1 MQVTETL
8 SEELKRAYTVVVP
21 AATLA
26 DRSEAK
32 LREVAGKIRL
42 PGFRPGKA
50 PLSLLKQRFGA
61 SVMGEV
67 AEEAAQEAVK
77 SVVSENALRPALQ
90 PKVEVDTFEP
100 DGGDLT
106 LSITV
111 ELLPDFGEPDF
122 SDIDLERDVA
132 EVADETVDETL
143 QRMAE
148 ARRDSEPVEDA
159 RPAAEG
165 DIAVID
171 FVGTVDGDA
180 FEGGTA
186 SDFRLELGSGQF
198 VPGFEDQVVG
208 MAPGE
213 ERTVSV
219 TFPED
224 YGVET
229 LAGKDT
235 SFEVTLKELRAPVVP
250 PLDDAFAES
259 VGAESL
265 EALRQQIR
273 DRTADEY
280 RKAGRDKAKRR
291 LLDRLAERFTQAV
304 PEGLLDAE
312 FEGIWSQLMQAKER
326 DMLEDDDK
334 GKSDDELRAEYRA
347 IAERRVRLG
356 LLLAKVGEDNEITVT
371 QEDIGRAVMDRT
383 RAFPGQEHLVLSY
396 YRQNPQALEEL
407 RPQVFED
414 KVVDYILERANV
426 TERTVSVDALMTPD
440 DAGAEAAETETEETG
455 TAAP

>member
-21 AATLA
+21 AATLTE
-26 DRSEAK
+26 RSDAK
-32 LREVAGKIRL
+32 LRDVAGKIRL

-50 PLSLLKQRFGA
+50 PLSLLKTRFGA

-77 SVVSENALRPALQ
+77 SVVADNDLRPALQ
-90 PKVEVDTFEP
+90 PKVEVEAFEP

-122 SDIDLERDVA
+122 SEIELDRDVA
-132 EVADETVDETL
+132 EVSDETVDEAL

-148 ARRDSEPVEDA
+148 ARRDSTPVAVA
-159 RPAAEG
+159 RAATAG

-171 FVGTVDGDA
+171 FVGKLDGET

-186 SDFRLELGSGQF
+186 NDFRLDLGAGQF
-198 VPGFEDQVVG
+198 VPGFEDQVIG
-208 MAPGE
+208 MAVDE
-213 ERTVSV
+213 TRTIAV

-235 SFEVTLKELRAPVVP
+235 TFDVTLKELRAPVVP
-250 PLDDAFAES
+250 DLDDAFAES
-259 VGAESL
+259 LGADSL
-265 EALRQQIR
+265 DDLKQQIR
-273 DRTADEY
+273 DRTAEEY

-304 PEGLLDAE
+304 PEGLVDVE
-312 FEGIWSQLMQAKER
+312 FDGIWSQLMQAKER

-334 GKSDDELRAEYRA
+334 TKSDDELRAEYRA

-356 LLLAKVGEDNEITVT
+356 LLLAKVGEDNEISVS
-371 QEDIGRAVMDRT
+371 QEDIGRAVMERT
-383 RAFPGQEHLVLSY
+383 RAFPGQEQLVLSY

-414 KVVDYILERANV
+414 KVVDYILERAKV
-426 TERTVSVDALMTPD
+426 TERTVSVEDLMTPED
-440 DAGAEAAETETEETG
+440 EAAETS
-455 TAAP
+455 AADA

>member
-26 DRSEAK
+26 ERSETK
-32 LREVAGKIRL
+32 LRDVAGKVRL

-61 SVMGEV
+61 SVMAEV
-67 AEEAAQEAVK
+67 AEEVAQEALK
-77 SVVSENALRPALQ
+77 TVVDDNDLRPAMQ
-90 PKVEVDTFEP
+90 PKLDVESFEP
-100 DGGDLT
+100 EGGDLT

-111 ELLPDFGEPDF
+111 ELLPDFGDPDF
-122 SDIDLERDVA
+122 SDIELERDVA
-132 EVADETVDETL
+132 EVSDETVDETL
-143 QRMAE
+143 KSLAE
-148 ARRDSEPVEDA
+148 SRRDSEPVEDS

-171 FVGTVDGDA
+171 FVGKLDGEP

-186 SDFRLELGSGQF
+186 NDFRLELGSGQF

-208 MAPGE
+208 LSAGE
-213 ERTVSV
+213 DKTITV

-229 LAGKDT
+229 LAGKDAT
-235 SFEVTLKELRAPVVP
+235 FDVTVKELRQPVVP
-250 PLDDAFAES
+250 AIDDAFAES
-259 VGAESL
+259 VGAENL
-265 EALRQQIR
+265 EALKQQVR
-273 DRTADEY
+273 DRTAEDY

-291 LLDRLAERFTQAV
+291 LLDCLAERFTQAV

-312 FEGIWSQLMQAKER
+312 FEGIWAQLQQAKER

-334 GKSDDELRAEYRA
+334 EKSDDELRAEYRA

-356 LLLAKVGEDNEITVT
+356 LLLAKVGEDNEIAVN

-383 RAFPGQEHLVLSY
+383 RAFPGQEHLVLNY
-396 YRQNPQALEEL
+396 FRQNPKAIEEL

-414 KVVDYILERANV
+414 KVVDYILERAKV
-426 TERTVSVDALMTPD
+426 TERTVSVEDLMKPD
-440 DAGAEAAETETEETG
+440 DEDGKSNG
-455 TAAP
+455 